1 MTELDVRTR
10 MLLVG
15 LIVGVLYGV
24 VAQATRFCIRR
35 GISDLAEGRG
45 AATLSAWF
53 AALLVALPMTQ
64 WMFLDGHLSLE
75 GMVYFPAN
83 LSLWSTVLGAAVFG
97 LGMMLTRGCPARLT
111 VLAASGNLRA
121 WFGLFVIGLSA
132 YATFKGV
139 LAATRVDMQASG
151 AIQLPQASVFVLAG
165 DFAWLA
171 IGIVSLGLAWG
182 ALRFGISRNL
192 LGGLLV
198 GTLVAG
204 AWSTT
209 VVLGADDFDP
219 MAPMSLS
226 FVAPI
231 GETMTYLQLASG
243 LEPSFNVTLILG
255 VLVGAFAMSL
265 VRGEFQL
272 QTFESATDHARY
284 FLGAIC
290 MGVGGIFALGCNT
303 GQAVTGLA
311 TGSLWSMLVTLVIF
325 ISGYY
330 AHRSFVMPR
339 GAHL

>member
-139 LAATRVDMQASG
+139 LAATRLDMQASG

-165 DFAWLA
+165 
-171 IGIVSLGLAWG
+171 
-182 ALRFGISRNL
+182 
-192 LGGLLV
+192 
-198 GTLVAG
+198 
-204 AWSTT
+204 
-209 VVLGADDFDP
+209 
-219 MAPMSLS
+219 APFCIQS
-226 FVAPI
+226 
-231 GETMTYLQLASG
+231 
-243 LEPSFNVTLILG
+243 
-255 VLVGAFAMSL
+255 
-265 VRGEFQL
+265 
-272 QTFESATDHARY
+272 
-284 FLGAIC
+284 
-290 MGVGGIFALGCNT
+290 
-303 GQAVTGLA
+303 LA
-311 TGSLWSMLVTLVIF
+311 TYYSNITTNILDSDLVLLN
-325 ISGYY
+325 
-330 AHRSFVMPR
+330 HRYGKNQFLKKNYKNITYMFLRRMSFQQK
-339 GAHL
+339 